1 MANAEQENVQLRADV
16 SNLKAE
22 LEKMALMMEVLMTER
37 EHAAVSEPAP
47 TVVASAALNGTSQPI
62 PAVVTSA
69 GPTQPLMVGFSSD
82 DMNNQNFR
90 PPGPHGVASQYYM
103 PPGYPWGMPQMINDG
118 VRPGATEMPFP
129 YGQQSPPFVQP
140 GQPIPQ
146 ATMTQAGPIVHATQ
160 QEEEQV
166 YHSGSVMG
174 DDRVGNLE
182 EKFDAVQKEL
192 RSIKGKEVFGQSVHD
207 LCLVPNVVIPPKF
220 KTPVFEKYT
229 GETCPQMHLTTYVRK
244 MTAHRD
250 NEPLLIYCFEDSLAG
265 PAHTWYMNLK
275 SITTF
280 GELADAFLQQYKYNS
295 YLAPNRKELQS
306 MTQGEKESFKEYAQ
320 RFIQKSAQIRPALN
334 ERELSDLFYE
344 TLSPFYSE
352 KMVACASQKFTDM
365 VDTGVRIEEWA
376 RKGHVAKDNGS
387 SNGSSGGSSSGS
399 SNGKKF
405 GNGYPRKN
413 TQEVGMVAHGGSQ
426 PVYPNYPYVANIAPQ
441 TPAPQNPPQQQ
452 QRPQAPPPYYPP
464 LYQQPYQ
471 PYNPQPFY
479 PYPYYPPPPSP
490 PQQQQRPQAQ
500 QQPRPPRN
508 QFPPIPMPYK
518 DLLPSLLARN
528 LVQTRPQP
536 RMQNPL
542 PAWYRA
548 DRTCEFHQGAPGHDI
563 EHCRALKEEV
573 QKLINDKELTF
584 ANPDPVVPNNPLPPH
599 GPAVNMIQGDNY
611 VLYASDIKTPLV
623 PIHVKMCEAT
633 LFSHNHEACVVC
645 SVDSRGCKQVQ
656 DDVQGLLDRKELV
669 VTRKEKDKNV
679 CVVTPVF
686 KTREPLVIMV
696 NRAKPASTPLVICP
710 PEQLPY
716 SSQKAVPYN
725 YEYSILEDGKKV
737 PLDSSVHVDN
747 IAENSK
753 ILRSG
758 RVFPVVNQKEVSAP
772 AEEPV
777 KGRNLDK
784 GKAIRQPNEIV
795 YEDSDE
801 ILKLIKRSEY
811 KVVDQLLQTPAKI
824 SIMSLLSSSDAH
836 RDALMK
842 VLDQAYVEYDV
853 TLGQFES
860 IVGNV
865 TACNNLSFSDEDLP
879 AEGKNHNLALLI
891 SVLCKSDSLSNVLI
905 DTGSAL
911 NVMPKSTLDQLS
923 YPKALLQP
931 STVTVRA
938 FDGTRRSVFG
948 EIKLP
953 ISVGP
958 HEFEVKFQ
966 VMEIQ
971 ASFSCLLGRP
981 WIHDAGA
988 VTSTLH
994 QKLKFISHGKLIT
1007 VSGETAL
1014 LVSNLSAF
1022 SYIGGSSSE
1031 GSSFQG
1037 LSVEGS
1043 AKKAET
1049 SMASLK
1055 DAQRVIQEGK
1065 TEAWGQLVELHENK
1079 RKEGIGFPNSKPGA
1093 FNPTGC
1099 TFYSAGFIYDP
1110 PETNAIIEDQSEEV
1124 APIFVTPGGVCCNWI
1139 AVDVPSVIPRFK

>member
-1 MANAEQENVQLRADV
+1 
-16 SNLKAE
+16 
-22 LEKMALMMEVLMTER
+22 
-37 EHAAVSEPAP
+37 
-47 TVVASAALNGTSQPI
+47 
-62 PAVVTSA
+62 
-69 GPTQPLMVGFSSD
+69 
-82 DMNNQNFR
+82 
-90 PPGPHGVASQYYM
+90 
-103 PPGYPWGMPQMINDG
+103 
-118 VRPGATEMPFP
+118 
-129 YGQQSPPFVQP
+129 
-140 GQPIPQ
+140 
-146 ATMTQAGPIVHATQ
+146 
-160 QEEEQV
+160 
-166 YHSGSVMG
+166 
-174 DDRVGNLE
+174 
-182 EKFDAVQKEL
+182 
-192 RSIKGKEVFGQSVHD
+192 
-207 LCLVPNVVIPPKF
+207 
-220 KTPVFEKYT
+220 
-229 GETCPQMHLTTYVRK
+229 
-244 MTAHRD
+244 
-250 NEPLLIYCFEDSLAG
+250 
-265 PAHTWYMNLK
+265 
-275 SITTF
+275 
-280 GELADAFLQQYKYNS
+280 
-295 YLAPNRKELQS
+295 
-306 MTQGEKESFKEYAQ
+306 
-320 RFIQKSAQIRPALN
+320 
-334 ERELSDLFYE
+334 
-344 TLSPFYSE
+344 
-352 KMVACASQKFTDM
+352 
-365 VDTGVRIEEWA
+365 
-376 RKGHVAKDNGS
+376 
-387 SNGSSGGSSSGS
+387 
-399 SNGKKF
+399 
-405 GNGYPRKN
+405 
-413 TQEVGMVAHGGSQ
+413 
-426 PVYPNYPYVANIAPQ
+426 
-441 TPAPQNPPQQQ
+441 
-452 QRPQAPPPYYPP
+452 
-464 LYQQPYQ
+464 
-471 PYNPQPFY
+471 
-479 PYPYYPPPPSP
+479 
-490 PQQQQRPQAQ
+490 
-500 QQPRPPRN
+500 
-508 QFPPIPMPYK
+508 MPYK
-518 DLLPSLLARN
+518 DLLSSLLARN

-686 KTREPLVIMV
+686 KTREPLVIMI

-725 YEYSILEDGKKV
+725 YEYTILEDGKRV
-737 PLDSSVHVDN
+737 PLDSSVPVDN
-747 IAENSK
+747 IAGSSK

-758 RVFPVVNQKEVSAP
+758 RVFPVVNQKEVNAP

-777 KGRNLDK
+777 KERNLDK
-784 GKAIRQPNEIV
+784 GKTIRQPNEIV

-879 AEGKNHNLALLI
+879 VEGKNHNLALLI

-981 WIHDAGA
+981 WIHDVGP